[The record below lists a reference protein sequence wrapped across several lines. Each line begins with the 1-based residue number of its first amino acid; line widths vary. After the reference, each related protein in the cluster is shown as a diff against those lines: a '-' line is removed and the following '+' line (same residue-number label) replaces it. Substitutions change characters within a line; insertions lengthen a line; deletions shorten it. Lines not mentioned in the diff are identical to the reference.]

1 MVSRISKV
9 REKIHS
15 RADVII
21 GKNGLTEGV
30 IREIEERLRSR
41 EVVKV
46 KLLKASLEVIGSDRV
61 GIARIIAE
69 RVNAELVDVRGRTF
83 ILYKP
88 KRAGKNL

>member
-1 MVSRISKV
+1 MSRISKV

>member
-1 MVSRISKV
+1 MSRISKV

-69 RVNAELVDVRGRTF
+69 KVNAELVDVRGRTF